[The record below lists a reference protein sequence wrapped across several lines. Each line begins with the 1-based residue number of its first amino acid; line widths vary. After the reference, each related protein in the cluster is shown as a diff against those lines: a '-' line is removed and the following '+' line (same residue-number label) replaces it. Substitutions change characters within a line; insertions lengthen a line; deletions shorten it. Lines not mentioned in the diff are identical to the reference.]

1 VRRLPAD
8 GAGTKAAALKGGRMS
23 ILLDIRN
30 LRIHFDTEDGVVRAL
45 DGVDIQVK
53 RGETV
58 CLVGE
63 SGCGKSVTGHAV
75 LGLTPRNGRIVSG
88 SILFDGSDLLPHDE
102 RRLNRIRGKEI
113 AMIFQD
119 PMNALNPVH
128 SVGAQL
134 KESLVL
140 HQRLDDGAARRRA
153 VQLLEMVGIPAPE
166 MRLKEFPHQL
176 SGGMCQRVMIA
187 MALARRPKL
196 LIADEP
202 TTALD
207 VTIQAQILDLLRQ
220 LQAEIGMSVLL
231 ITHDLGVVAEMAH
244 DVAVMYCG
252 RIVEQGPVADLFSH
266 PAHPYTQGLLRSLP
280 RVDRDTE
287 ALEPIEG
294 SVPSPLELPA
304 GCSFAP
310 RCRHASAHCDA
321 RVPPLM
327 PRRGSQ
333 SVACYHPIGEAA

>member
-1 VRRLPAD
+1 
-8 GAGTKAAALKGGRMS
+8 MS
-23 ILLDIRN
+23 NLLDIRD
-30 LRIHFDTEDGVVRAL
+30 LHVHFDTEDGVVRAL
-45 DGVDIQVK
+45 HGVDIQVK

-88 SILFDGSDLLPHDE
+88 SILFDGNDLLQHDE
-102 RRLNRIRGKEI
+102 GRLNRIRGKEI

-176 SGGMCQRVMIA
+176 SGGMSQRVMIA
-187 MALARRPKL
+187 MALACRPKL

-220 LQAEIGMSVLL
+220 LQAETGMSVLL

-244 DVAVMYCG
+244 EVAVMYCG
-252 RIVEQGPVADLFSH
+252 RIVEAGAVADLFAR

-280 RVDRDTE
+280 RVDRDAET
-287 ALEPIEG
+287 LEPIEG
-294 SVPSPLELPA
+294 VVPSPFALPA

-310 RCRHASAHCDA
+310 RCRYASTQCSSGS
-321 RVPPLM
+321 PPLA
-327 PRRGSQ
+327 PGHGRQ
-333 SVACYHPIGEAA
+333 SVACYHPIGAAA

>member
-1 VRRLPAD
+1 MAD
-8 GAGTKAAALKGGRMS
+8 
-23 ILLDIRN
+23 LLDIRD

-45 DGVDIQVK
+45 DGVDIRVPHG
-53 RGETV
+53 RTV

-63 SGCGKSVTGHAV
+63 SGCGKSVTSHAV

-88 SILFDGSDLLPHDE
+88 SIRFEDLDLLRQNE
-102 RRLNRIRGKEI
+102 TRLNRIRGREI

-128 SVGAQL
+128 TVGGQL
-134 KESLVL
+134 KESLML
-140 HQRLDDGAARRRA
+140 HQRLGDAAARREALR
-153 VQLLEMVGIPAPE
+153 LLELVSIPEPAA
-166 MRLKEFPHQL
+166 RLKEYPHQL
-176 SGGMCQRVMIA
+176 SGGMSQRVMIA
-187 MALARRPKL
+187 MALACRPKL

-252 RIVEQGPVADLFSH
+252 RIVESGPVDALFAN
-266 PAHPYTQGLLRSLP
+266 PTHPYTQGLLHSLP
-280 RVDRDTE
+280 RVDRDAE
-287 ALEPIEG
+287 ALSPIEG
-294 SVPSPLELPA
+294 SVPSPFALPP

-310 RCRHASAHCDA
+310 RCRYATA
-321 RVPPLM
+321 RCTESFPPLEG
-327 PRRGSQ
+327 RSGGQ
-333 SVACYHPIGEAA
+333 AVACYHPVGVAA

>member
-1 VRRLPAD
+1 MAN
-8 GAGTKAAALKGGRMS
+8 
-23 ILLDIRN
+23 LLDIHD
-30 LRIHFDTEDGVVRAL
+30 LRIHFDTENGVVRAL
-45 DGVDIQVK
+45 DGVDIGLPQGK
-53 RGETV
+53 TV

-88 SILFDGSDLLPHDE
+88 SIRFDGTELLRQGE
-102 RRLNRIRGKEI
+102 SRLNRIRGREI

-119 PMNALNPVH
+119 PMSALNPVH
-128 SVGAQL
+128 TVGAQL

-140 HQRLDDGAARRRA
+140 HQRLDDGGARREALR
-153 VQLLEMVGIPAPE
+153 LLEMVSIPEPAA
-166 MRLKEFPHQL
+166 RLREYPHQL
-176 SGGMCQRVMIA
+176 SGGMSQRVMIA
-187 MALARRPKL
+187 MALACRPKL

-252 RIVEQGPVADLFSH
+252 RIVESGSVDLLFANPS
-266 PAHPYTQGLLRSLP
+266 HPYTQGLLRSLP
-280 RVDRDTE
+280 RVDRDADE
-287 ALEPIEG
+287 LSPIEG
-294 SVPSPLELPA
+294 SVPSPFELPP

-310 RCRHASAHCDA
+310 RCGFATESCHA
-321 RVPPLM
+321 RFPPLEAK
-327 PRRGSQ
+327 PGGQ
-333 SVACYHPIGEAA
+333 SVACYHPVGRPV

>member
-1 VRRLPAD
+1 MD
-8 GAGTKAAALKGGRMS
+8 C
-23 ILLDIRN
+23 LLEIQD
-30 LRIHFDTEDGVVRAL
+30 LRVHFDTDEGVVRAL
-45 DGVDIQVK
+45 DGVDIQVPAGK
-53 RGETV
+53 TV

-63 SGCGKSVTGHAV
+63 SGCGKSVTSHAV
-75 LGLTPRNGRIVSG
+75 MGLTPRNGRIVSG
-88 SILFDGSDLLPHDE
+88 SIRFEGRELLRE
-102 RRLNRIRGKEI
+102 KESRLNRIRGREI

-128 SVGAQL
+128 SVGTQI

-140 HQRLDDGAARRRA
+140 HQRLPDAAA
-153 VQLLEMVGIPAPE
+153 AKEALHLLEIVGIPEPKA
-166 MRLKEFPHQL
+166 RLKEFPHQL
-176 SGGMCQRVMIA
+176 SGGMSQRVMIA
-187 MALARRPKL
+187 MALACRPKL

-244 DVAVMYCG
+244 TVSVMYCG
-252 RIVEQGPVADLFSH
+252 RIVESGPVDTLFAN
-266 PAHPYTQGLLRSLP
+266 PTHPYTHGLLQSLP

-287 ALEPIEG
+287 DLSPIEG
-294 SVPSPLELPA
+294 AVPSPFDLPP

-310 RCRHASAHCDA
+310 RCAYASAQCDA
-321 RVPPLM
+321 GFPPLE
-327 PRRGSQ
+327 PHAGGNRA
-333 SVACYHPIGEAA
+333 ACFHPVDAPA